1 MPSEDRGARFVRG
14 ALAPGHASDDQLAA
28 SVFADQFGCT
38 PATGAGRLAISASH
52 QVSGLYASL
61 WSLGPSVFW
70 DTARQVYVRV
80 SDGPALDAIAPL
92 VRAGMAYP
100 AFDDCTVFQDSEGAL
115 LFASA
120 AGATTFYYTEQGA
133 ALVFANRPQPIRA
146 ARGASLDRLGAGEI
160 VRFGANYGRR
170 TLLAGIQRIPLG
182 HLLECTPGRAPIQRA
197 FADYSHRPAEDLDE
211 VAMREEIGKALDSNL
226 ALIEG
231 PRDLLF
237 SGGVDS
243 ALLALRGVSSGTI
256 GTGWFYAVSDSD
268 PETAIAHRSADTIG
282 LRLETVQDSTV
293 PEDIIRRI
301 GAYAL
306 PTLDFSIVPTHALGS
321 AAANANGGTTF
332 IDGTG
337 GDAWFGFG
345 SLAHAGAWQP
355 LRRLRALSPAAR
367 RLYMAVLE
375 REDMALLK
383 PLKGLART
391 PRRPS
396 AGLGHMCANP
406 VYSGLL
412 DLGGDEWLQIEDEV
426 LSVLRSLSGGEAQ
439 PAVGDVIVSDA
450 CLIAVAQ
457 FAAKTS
463 QWDVGQQSATVYP
476 FLMPNIVALGR
487 TMPRHALI
495 RAGHAKPLLKDMVA
509 ASPLGRDFAY
519 RRKSG
524 FQPPLQRL
532 LQSGKGRD
540 ALFGQIG
547 SGEAPWTEAARR
559 LPERLLSGE
568 NSLRIGGL
576 YAIWA
581 RLAIEFW
588 LKTLRQ

>member
-1 MPSEDRGARFVRG
+1 MRGTL
-14 ALAPGHASDDQLAA
+14 ALGHAPEEQSAA
-28 SVFADQFGCT
+28 PVFADQFGDA
-38 PATGAGRLAISASH
+38 PASEAGRLAISASH
-52 QVSGLYASL
+52 QVTGQRASL

-70 DTARQVYVRV
+70 DAARQDYVRV
-80 SDGPALDAIAPL
+80 SDGPALDAVAPL
-92 VRAGMAYP
+92 VRAGTAYP
-100 AFDDCTVFQDSEGAL
+100 ALDDCTVFQDREGVL
-115 LFASA
+115 LFASGS
-120 AGATTFYYTEQGA
+120 GATTFYYTEHGGV
-133 ALVFANRPQPIRA
+133 LVFANRPQPIRA
-146 ARGASLDRLGAGEI
+146 ARSASLDRLGAGEI

-170 TLLAGIQRIPLG
+170 TLLEGIQRIPIG
-182 HLLECTPGRAPIQRA
+182 HLLESMPGRAPIQRA
-197 FADYSHRPAEDLDE
+197 FADYSHRPAENLDE
-211 VAMREEIGKALDSNL
+211 PAMREAIGKALDRNL

-243 ALLALRGVSSGTI
+243 TLLALRGVSTGTI
-256 GTGWFYAVSDSD
+256 HTGWFYAVSDTD
-268 PETAIAHRSADTIG
+268 PEAAIARRSADTIG
-282 LRLETVQDSTV
+282 LRLETVQDSTA
-293 PEDIIRRI
+293 PDDIIRRI
-301 GAYAL
+301 AAYAL

-321 AAANANGGTTF
+321 AVAGASKGTTF

-345 SLAHAGAWQP
+345 SLAHADAWHP
-355 LRRLRALSPAAR
+355 LHRLRALSPAAR
-367 RLYMAVLE
+367 RLYMAMLE
-375 REDMALLK
+375 REDLALLK

-406 VYSGLL
+406 VYSALL
-412 DLGGDEWLQIEDEV
+412 DLSGDEWLQVEDEV
-426 LSVLRSLSGGEAQ
+426 LTVLRSLSGGEAQ
-439 PAVGDVIVSDA
+439 SAAGEVIVSDA

-463 QWDVGQQSATVYP
+463 QWDVGAQSATAYP
-476 FLMPNIVALGR
+476 FLMPNMVALGR
-487 TMPRHALI
+487 TTPRHALI
-495 RAGHAKPLLKDMVA
+495 RDGHAKPLLKDIVA

-532 LQSGKGRD
+532 LQSGNGRA
-540 ALFGQIG
+540 ALFSQIG
-547 SGEAPWTEAARR
+547 AGEAPWTEAARR
-559 LPERLLSGE
+559 LPERLLRGE

-581 RLAIEFW
+581 RLGIEFW